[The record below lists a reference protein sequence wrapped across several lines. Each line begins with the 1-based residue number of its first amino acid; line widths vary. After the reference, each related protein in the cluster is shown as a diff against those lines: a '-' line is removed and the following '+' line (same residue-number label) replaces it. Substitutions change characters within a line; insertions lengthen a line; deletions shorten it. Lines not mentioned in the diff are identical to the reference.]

1 MKSSIFMG
9 TLKVRARCINA
20 FWELKYFKGNVVNT
34 NHFEMF
40 HVNIILTI
48 SSLVNGVT
56 KSVLELFVKK

>member
-9 TLKVRARCINA
+9 TLKIRARCINA
-20 FWELKYFKGNVVNT
+20 FWELKYFKGNFVDT

-40 HVNIILTI
+40 NVNIILTI

-56 KSVLELFVKK
+56 RSDLELFVKK